1 MAVAMKFAERVASFF
16 KKSIGDEEKK
26 NEVNDPEDEQ
36 ENGEGEGE
44 NVEKSNL
51 TDATDLL
58 NALVDELKT
67 MNKSLDALSK
77 RQDGIEKAYEDIGEA
92 VVGVGEMV
100 SKIANSPMPLKT
112 AMAKGGLGN
121 GAAPEASGFLPK
133 AEFEQAQKALINAC
147 KAGRMSISQS
157 AKLETEMQKA
167 MTIAGYQMRPEDVSA
182 INRELKATA

>member
-1 MAVAMKFAERVASFF
+1 MKFTDRVKSFLN
-16 KKSIGDEEKK
+16 KSLPNEEEKEDE
-26 NEVNDPEDEQ
+26 NPDPEQ
-36 ENGEGEGE
+36 EVEGGGE
-44 NVEKSNL
+44 VEKSNMVE
-51 TDATDLL
+51 ATEIL
-58 NALVDELKT
+58 NALIDELKT

-77 RQDGIEKAYEDIGEA
+77 RQDGIEKAQADVGEA
-92 VVGVGEMV
+92 VVGVAELV

-112 AMAKGGLGN
+112 TMAKGGLGN
-121 GAAPEASGFLPK
+121 GAAPESNGLLPK